1 MLMFSKKSLLI
12 SLGILFFI
20 TGCSNVKTLQIT
32 PENNIINKESA
43 LQIRDI
49 QTRIFE
55 NTTKEELVN
64 AIVDTL
70 LDDGYFVTMIDAKT
84 GVISAKNSKNSPELN
99 LVSVI
104 KELKN
109 NTFLVRFSINAI
121 DKSLAF
127 KSYIVIEDDIIYRYL
142 FDRLRKSLFL
152 DKEFYQTKDHEEV
165 KAEIKTEIKVQIE
178 KVVKS
183 KNTQEPRISKKIV
196 KKCIS
201 PKCTNAPLVYS
212 VQFLCSSNKE
222 QALVEYNSL
231 KAKNLDVR
239 IHPFYEYQVVRLGRY
254 KTRVEAEKIMNDF
267 KNNYPDIS
275 IVAFKSNK

>member
-1 MLMFSKKSLLI
+1 MFSKKNLLI
-12 SLGILFFI
+12 SIGLLFFI
-20 TGCSNVKTLQIT
+20 TGCSNVKKLEMT
-32 PENNIINKESA
+32 PENNIINKESS

-49 QTRIFE
+49 QTRTFE
-55 NTTKEELVN
+55 NTTKEDLIN

-70 LDDGYFVTMIDAKT
+70 LDDGYFVNMIDTKA
-84 GVISAKNSKNSPELN
+84 GVISAKNSKNNPELDI
-99 LVSVI
+99 VSVV

-109 NTFLVRFSINAI
+109 NSFLVRFSINAI

-127 KSYIVIEDDIIYRYL
+127 KSYIVIEDDLIYRYL

-152 DKEFYQTKDHEEV
+152 DQEFYQTENTQEV
-165 KAEIKTEIKVQIE
+165 NTQINTKIKVDVHE
-178 KVVKS
+178 VVAPKVVK
-183 KNTQEPRISKKIV
+183 QESAAKKVV
-196 KKCIS
+196 KKCTS
-201 PKCTNAPLVYS
+201 AKCTNAPLVYS

-222 QALVEYNSL
+222 QALTEYNNL
-231 KAKNLDVR
+231 KSKNLDVR

>member
-1 MLMFSKKSLLI
+1 MFNKKNLLI

-20 TGCSNVKTLQIT
+20 TGCSNVKKLELT
-32 PENNIINKESA
+32 PENNIINKESS

-49 QTRIFE
+49 QTRTFD
-55 NTTKEELVN
+55 NTTKEELIN

-70 LDDGYFVTMIDAKT
+70 LDDGYFVTMIDTKA
-84 GVISAKNSKNSPELN
+84 GVISAKNSKNNPELDI
-99 LVSVI
+99 VSVV

-109 NTFLVRFSINAI
+109 NSFLVRFSINAI

-127 KSYIVIEDDIIYRYL
+127 KSYIVIEDDLIYRYL

-152 DKEFYQTKDHEEV
+152 DQEFYQTENTQEV
-165 KAEIKTEIKVQIE
+165 NTQINTKIKVDVHE
-178 KVVKS
+178 VVAPKVVK
-183 KNTQEPRISKKIV
+183 QESAAKKVV
-196 KKCIS
+196 KKCTS
-201 PKCTNAPLVYS
+201 AKCTNAPLVYS

-222 QALVEYNSL
+222 QALTEYNNL
-231 KAKNLDVR
+231 KSKNLDVR

>member
-1 MLMFSKKSLLI
+1 MFSKKNLLI
-12 SLGILFFI
+12 SLGVLFFI
-20 TGCSNVKTLQIT
+20 TGCGNVKTLEMT
-32 PENNIINKESA
+32 PENNIINKESS

-49 QTRIFE
+49 QTRTFE
-55 NTTKEELVN
+55 NTTKEDLIN

-70 LDDGYFVTMIDAKT
+70 LDDGYFVNMIDTKA
-84 GVISAKNSKNSPELN
+84 GVISAKNSKNNPELDI
-99 LVSVI
+99 VSVV

-109 NTFLVRFSINAI
+109 NSFLVRFSINAI

-127 KSYIVIEDDIIYRYL
+127 KSYIVIEDDLIYRYL

-152 DKEFYQTKDHEEV
+152 DQEFYQTENTQEV
-165 KAEIKTEIKVQIE
+165 NTQINTKIKVDVHE
-178 KVVKS
+178 VVAPKVVK
-183 KNTQEPRISKKIV
+183 QESAAKKVV
-196 KKCIS
+196 KKCTS
-201 PKCTNAPLVYS
+201 AKCTNAPLVYS

-222 QALVEYNSL
+222 QALTEYNNL
-231 KAKNLDVR
+231 KSKNLDVR